1 MAYNQ
6 SIATY
11 QDVQFQTADPAKLI
25 SMMYNRLALELDK
38 AKECI
43 KIGNIE
49 GKGQAIIKSQDI
61 VMELA
66 NCLNLNTGKIA
77 KNLQALY
84 LYMFT
89 ELNNVNLKLDLNK
102 LDVVIKITD
111 DLRSAWVEISR
122 GVKVES

>member
-1 MAYNQ
+1 MDYNQ
-6 SIATY
+6 SVASY
-11 QDVQFQTADPAKLI
+11 QDVQFQTADPGKLI
-25 SMMYNRLALELDK
+25 SMMYGRLSQELDR

-77 KNLQALY
+77 ENLQALY
-84 LYMFT
+84 LYMFK
-89 ELNNVNLKLDLNK
+89 ELNHINLKLDLNR
-102 LDVVIKITD
+102 LDVMIRITD
-111 DLRSAWVEISR
+111 DLKSAWLEITKR
-122 GVKVES
+122 DKVNK